1 MAYWKIEA
9 VARRCSVKNVF
20 LEISQNSQENTCGN
34 SIEKETEKRDSIA
47 EACNSIQKETLAQVQ
62 VLSSKFCK
70 ISKNSFSW
78 GTLLVAASGK
88 SNLWPAFCLVSFKW
102 ICGIRAPGQQAV
114 QKAWC
119 MLLNNFFFQR
129 GAHHTRVIFS
139 KFVIS
144 PFGTVEWLVGC
155 VQSRELGVRAPRLL
169 RFILL
174 GSLMTRYLWFRF

>member
-20 LEISQNSQENTCGN
+20 LEISQNSQENACGN
-34 SIEKETEKRDSIA
+34 SIENKTEKRDSIA
-47 EACNSIQKETLAQVQ
+47 EAYNSIQKETLAQVQ

-70 ISKNSFSW
+70 ISKNTFSW

-102 ICGIRAPGQQAV
+102 ICEIRAPGQQAV
-114 QKAWC
+114 QRAWC
-119 MLLNNFFFQR
+119 MLLNIFFAR
-129 GAHHTRVIFS
+129 EERIIPVIFS

-144 PFGTVEWLVGC
+144 PLGTVEWLVGC